1 MLYCVDASVEYV
13 YVVRMPSRGGAVH
26 VVTTQRHY
34 KGRVYTTHLLRRSF
48 REDGKV
54 RNETLGNLSHL
65 PDAVVDLVRRA
76 LRGEALVPA
85 TERFEIVASR
95 PHGHVEAVLR
105 AMRRLDFASLLA
117 SRPCREANLVMAMAA
132 ARIVAPHTKL
142 ATTRW
147 WHSSTLA
154 EELDVADADED
165 DLYRAM
171 DWLLERQAAIERKLA
186 ARHLRSGGL
195 ALYDLTS
202 SYVEGHCCPLAVR
215 GHNRDGK
222 KGKLQVNWGLLTD
235 RRGCPVAV
243 SVFKGDTGDS
253 TTFLPQADK
262 LRQQFGLRHMVLVGD
277 RGMISMAAIEALR
290 AQHFGWITAL
300 KSSQIRA
307 LLNDGALQ
315 MDLFDERNLFEL
327 EHADFPGERLV
338 ACRNPELA
346 RRRAHKRASLIAATI
361 AELDKVRAM
370 VARGTLKGTAHIG
383 VRVGRVLNKYKVAK
397 HFKPSIDDAS
407 FSFELLHDKI
417 EAEAALDGLYVIRTG
432 VRQRLM
438 SADDTVR
445 NYKAL
450 TTLERAFRS
459 LKTVDLKV
467 RPIHHHL
474 TDRVRAHIFL
484 CMLAYYVEWHMREA
498 WRELTFADEDQ
509 DAKQTRDP
517 VAPAQR
523 SDAALKKAEAHRL
536 ADGTQ
541 AHCFHTLLES
551 LATVV
556 RNTCRVPADNTT
568 ATFDVSTTPN
578 QLQRRAADLIDAIAP

>member
-1 MLYCVDASVEYV
+1 
-13 YVVRMPSRGGAVH
+13 MPTRGGAIH

-34 KGRVYTTHLLRRSF
+34 KGRVYSTHLLRRSF

-54 RNETLGNLSHL
+54 KNETLGNLSHL

-76 LRGEALVPA
+76 LRGEAFVPVS
-85 TERFEIVASR
+85 ERFEIVASR

-105 AMRRLDFASLLA
+105 AVRRLDFASLLS
-117 SRPCREANLVMAMAA
+117 SRPCREADLVMAMLA

-142 ATTRW
+142 AMTRW
-147 WHSSTLA
+147 WHTSTLA

-171 DWLLERQAAIERKLA
+171 DWLLGHQDIIERKLA
-186 ARHLRSGGL
+186 ARHLSSGGL

-202 SYVEGHCCPLAVR
+202 SYFEGRCCPLAKR
-215 GHNRDGK
+215 GHNRDLK
-222 KGKLQVNWGLLTD
+222 KGKLQVNWGLLSD

-243 SVFKGDTGDS
+243 SVFDGDTGDS
-253 TTFLPQADK
+253 TTFLPQADR
-262 LRQQFGLRHMVLVGD
+262 LRQQFGLRHVVLVGD
-277 RGMISMAAIEALR
+277 RGMICRAAIEELR
-290 AQHFGWITAL
+290 RQHFGWITAL

-307 LLNDGALQ
+307 LLDDGALQ
-315 MDLFDERNLFEL
+315 MDLFDDRNLFEI
-327 EHADFPGERLV
+327 EHPDFPGERLV

-346 RRRAHKRASLIAATI
+346 RRRAHKRASLIAATT
-361 AELDKVRAM
+361 AELEKVRAM
-370 VARGTLKGTAHIG
+370 VARGTLEGTADIG
-383 VRVGRVLNKYKVAK
+383 VRVGKVLNKYKVAK
-397 HFKPSIDDAS
+397 HFKLSIDAAS
-407 FSFELLHDKI
+407 FSFELRHDKVA
-417 EAEAALDGLYVIRTG
+417 AEAALDGLYVIRTG

-498 WRELTFADEDQ
+498 WREITFADEDQ
-509 DAKQTRDP
+509 DAKPTRDP

-523 SDAALKKAEAHRL
+523 SQAALKKVQTHRL
-536 ADGTQ
+536 PDGSQ
-541 AHCFHTLLES
+541 AHCFHTMLET

-556 RNTCRVPADNTT
+556 RNTCRIPGDRTA
-568 ATFDVSTTPN
+568 ATFDVVTTPN
-578 QLQRRAADLIDAIAP
+578 NLQRRARELIDAIAP

>member
-1 MLYCVDASVEYV
+1 
-13 YVVRMPSRGGAVH
+13 MPSRGGAVH
-26 VVTTQRHY
+26 VVTTTRRY

-48 REDGKV
+48 REDSKV

-65 PDAVVDLVRRA
+65 PDTVVDLVRRA
-76 LRGEALVPA
+76 LRGEAFVPA
-85 TERFEIVASR
+85 AERFEIIASR

-105 AMRRLDFASLLA
+105 AMRRLDFASLLS
-117 SRPCREANLVMAMAA
+117 SRLGREADLVVAMVA

-154 EELDVADADED
+154 EDLDVGDADED

-171 DWLLERQAAIERKLA
+171 DWLLERQDGIERKLA
-186 ARHLRSGGL
+186 ARHLKSGGL

-202 SYVEGHCCPLAVR
+202 SYFEGHCCPLAAR

-222 KGKLQVNWGLLTD
+222 KGKLQVNWGLLSD

-243 SVFKGDTGDS
+243 SVFDGDTGDS
-253 TTFLPQADK
+253 TTFLPQADR
-262 LRQQFGLRHMVLVGD
+262 LRQQFGLRHVVLVGD
-277 RGMISMAAIEALR
+277 RGMICQAAIEELR
-290 AQHFGWITAL
+290 RQHFGWITAL

-307 LLNDGALQ
+307 LLDDGALQ

-327 EHADFPGERLV
+327 EHPDFPGERLV

-346 RRRAHKRASLIAATI
+346 RRRAYKRASLIAATTT
-361 AELDKVRAM
+361 ELDKVRAM
-370 VARGTLKGTAHIG
+370 VARGTLTGSADIG
-383 VRVGRVLNKYKVAK
+383 VRVGKVINKYKVAK
-397 HFKPSIDDAS
+397 HFKLAIDDAS
-407 FSFELLHDKI
+407 FSFDLLHDKVA
-417 EAEAALDGLYVIRTG
+417 EEAALDGFYVIRTA

-450 TTLERAFRS
+450 TAVERAFRS

-467 RPIHHHL
+467 RPIHHRL
-474 TDRVRAHIFL
+474 EDRVRAHIFL
-484 CMLAYYVEWHMREA
+484 CMLAWYVEWHMREA
-498 WRELTFADEDQ
+498 WRELTLADEDQ
-509 DAKQTRDP
+509 NAKLTRDP

-523 SDAALKKAEAHRL
+523 SDRALRKVQTHRL
-536 ADGTQ
+536 PDGSQ
-541 AHCFHTLLES
+541 AHCFHTLLEA

-556 RNTCRVPADNTT
+556 RNTCRIPGEPTSV
-568 ATFDVSTTPN
+568 TFDLVTTPN
-578 QLQRRAADLIDAIAP
+578 NLQRRARQLIDAIVP

>member
-1 MLYCVDASVEYV
+1 
-13 YVVRMPSRGGAVH
+13 MPSRGGAVH
-26 VVTTQRHY
+26 VVTTTRHY
-34 KGRVYTTHLLRRSF
+34 KGRLYTTHLLRRSF
-48 REDGKV
+48 RDGSKV

-76 LRGEALVPA
+76 LRGEAFVPPA
-85 TERFEIVASR
+85 ERFEIVASR

-105 AMRRLDFASLLA
+105 AMRRLDVASLLS
-117 SRPCREANLVMAMAA
+117 SRPCREADLVMAMLA

-147 WHSSTLA
+147 WHTTTLA
-154 EELDVADADED
+154 EELDVVDADED

-171 DWLLERQAAIERKLA
+171 DWLLERQDSIERKLA
-186 ARHLRSGGL
+186 ARHLKSGGL

-202 SYVEGHCCPLAVR
+202 SYFEGHCCPLAAR

-222 KGKLQVNWGLLTD
+222 KGKLQVNWGLLSD

-243 SVFKGDTGDS
+243 SVFDGNTADT

-262 LRQQFGLRHMVLVGD
+262 LRQQFGLRHVVLVGD
-277 RGMISMAAIEALR
+277 RGMICRAAIEQLR
-290 AQHFGWITAL
+290 RQHLGWITAL
-300 KSSQIRA
+300 KASQIRA
-307 LLNDGALQ
+307 LLDDGALQ

-327 EHADFPGERLV
+327 EHPDFPGERLV
-338 ACRNPELA
+338 ACRNPQLA
-346 RRRAHKRASLIAATI
+346 RRRADKRASLIAATT

-370 VARGTLKGTAHIG
+370 VARGSLRGSADIG
-383 VRVGRVLNKYKVAK
+383 VRVGKVINKYKVAK
-397 HFKPSIDDAS
+397 HFKLTIDDQS
-407 FSFELLHDKI
+407 FAFELLQDRI
-417 EAEAALDGLYVIRTG
+417 AEEVALDGLYVIRTS

-450 TTLERAFRS
+450 TALERAFRS
-459 LKTVDLKV
+459 LKTIDLKV

-474 TDRVRAHIFL
+474 EDRVRAHIFL
-484 CMLAYYVEWHMREA
+484 CMLAWYVEWHMREA
-498 WRELTFADEDQ
+498 WRELTLADEDQ
-509 DAKQTRDP
+509 HAKLTRDP

-523 SDAALKKAEAHRL
+523 SDKALSKVQTHRL
-536 ADGTQ
+536 SDGSH
-541 AHCFHTLLES
+541 AHCFHTLLET

-556 RNTCRVPADNTT
+556 RNTCRIPSDPIT
-568 ATFDVSTTPN
+568 ATFDVVTTPN
-578 QLQRRAADLIDAIAP
+578 NLQRRARDLIDAIAA